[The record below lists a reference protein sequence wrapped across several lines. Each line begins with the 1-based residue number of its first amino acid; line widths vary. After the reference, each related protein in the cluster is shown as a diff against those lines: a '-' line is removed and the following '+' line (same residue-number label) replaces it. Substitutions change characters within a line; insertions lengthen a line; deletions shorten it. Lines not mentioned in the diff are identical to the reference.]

1 MHDQSADVIRLQEEL
16 ALAQASVILLSEDND
31 KLKEQVKSLLGFQ
44 SSAHQKKVRAKHDR
58 DDVINQKVVLELE
71 NKRLKEEVE
80 ALKSKL
86 ANRLD
91 PDRRVD

>member
-58 DDVINQKVVLELE
+58 DDVINQKVVLEIE
-71 NKRLKEEVE
+71 NRQLKDEV
-80 ALKSKL
+80 SKL
-86 ANRLD
+86 KDLLNRSS
-91 PDRRVD
+91 PH